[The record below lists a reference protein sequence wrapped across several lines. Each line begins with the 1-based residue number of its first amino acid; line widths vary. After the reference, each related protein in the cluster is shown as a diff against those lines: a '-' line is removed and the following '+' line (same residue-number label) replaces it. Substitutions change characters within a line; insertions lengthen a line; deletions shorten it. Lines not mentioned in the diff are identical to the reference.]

1 MKLHTRP
8 TPLRVKHLIIQAA
21 CLVAIQTL
29 VAPTAW
35 AQTAPGGVQVIT
47 VSTSAT
53 ETVVRVVV
61 PGSHGAIVSPDDPG
75 VKDPAL
81 AAPEAKTRLKLF

>member
-53 ETVVRVVV
+53 ELYTGVTPSPELVR
-61 PGSHGAIVSPDDPG
+61 
-75 VKDPAL
+75 
-81 AAPEAKTRLKLF
+81 AAAEYAGR